1 MHLTKNGFTLLE
13 IIIVIAILGLVSL
26 ILINRVSSSTATRF
40 ESERIKQINDLIYDE
55 ITQIWKLTGT
65 KANTL
70 ATNSLL
76 LPGNSWLDVV
86 VFGDKYISDNY
97 QTYFKNHLTND
108 VGHLIEVRKPP
119 SKGNAGKYSVAI
131 YPISINQRDDSGL
144 TITYK
149 DLNPQLINSVSK
161 KYNEPNYDVTSKQD
175 FNGNIHYTINNDLLL
190 VLDPIM

>member
-1 MHLTKNGFTLLE
+1 MHVTRNGFTLLE

-26 ILINRVSSSTATRF
+26 LLINKVSSSTATRF

-86 VFGDKYISDNY
+86 VFGNKYISDNY
-97 QTYFKNHLTND
+97 QTYFKNH
-108 VGHLIEVRKPP
+108 
-119 SKGNAGKYSVAI
+119 
-131 YPISINQRDDSGL
+131 
-144 TITYK
+144 
-149 DLNPQLINSVSK
+149 
-161 KYNEPNYDVTSKQD
+161 
-175 FNGNIHYTINNDLLL
+175 FNIL
-190 VLDPIM
+190 